1 MDSFNSS
8 PVPRKSIQGARAKS
22 AAGKAGAKGG
32 ANTEGKRAKRAEI
45 NKKVLFME
53 IKKLLDLA
61 EEAAQAPGGIPDPPV
76 CKNYPKTILS
86 KCREDLFNKILLQ

>member
-8 PVPRKSIQGARAKS
+8 PVARKSMLGGRAKS
-22 AAGKAGAKGG
+22 AAGKAGSKGG

-53 IKKLLDLA
+53 IKKLFDKA
-61 EEAAQAPGGIPDPPV
+61 EEASQEPGGNPDPPL
-76 CKNYPKTILS
+76 CKNFPSTTLS
-86 KCREDLFNKILLQ
+86 KCREDLYNKILLQ